1 MVNHGISNED
11 MDTVE
16 RFTKGHYR
24 KCMEQRFK
32 ELMAAKGLD
41 AVETEVKDMDWE
53 STFFLRHLPVSN
65 VSDFP
70 DLDEEYRY
78 IYYFLSAGCHKY

>member
-1 MVNHGISNED
+1 MVNHGISHEQ
-11 MDTVE
+11 MDAVE
-16 RFTKGHYR
+16 KLTKGHYR

-32 ELMAAKGLD
+32 ELVAAKALEG
-41 AVETEVKDMDWE
+41 VQTEIKDMDWE

-70 DLDEEYRY
+70 DLDEEY
-78 IYYFLSAGCHKY
+78 K